1 MVPEGNM
8 SLKDR
13 LQLEYE
19 ILERIDQVRDGEST
33 SEVSEELER
42 AIIERELA
50 ELEKH
55 SHIQEGREVLVRLRK
70 RPA

>member
-1 MVPEGNM
+1 M
-8 SLKDR
+8 SLKER

-19 ILERIDQVRDGEST
+19 ILERIDSART
-33 SEVSEELER
+33 SAGDEEAAEELER

-55 SHIQEGREVLVRLRK
+55 TQSEPALVPVRR
-70 RPA
+70 RRAA